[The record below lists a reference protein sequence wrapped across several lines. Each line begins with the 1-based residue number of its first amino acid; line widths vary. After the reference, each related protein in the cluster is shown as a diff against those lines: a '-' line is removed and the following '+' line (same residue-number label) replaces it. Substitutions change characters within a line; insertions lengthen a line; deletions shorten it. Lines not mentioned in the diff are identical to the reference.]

1 MEGLDARQP
10 LVENSLADM
19 ERKYQSAPG
28 PVFSSKSYNLKK
40 YLVMVSFLLGLQI
53 PIMFYHHHANN
64 KYFIRASTALTVCF
78 LETKCF
84 NA

>member
-28 PVFSSKSYNLKK
+28 PVFSSKSYNLKDPL
-40 YLVMVSFLLGLQI
+40 LVVMTTILCCVF
-53 PIMFYHHHANN
+53 
-64 KYFIRASTALTVCF
+64 
-78 LETKCF
+78 
-84 NA
+84 